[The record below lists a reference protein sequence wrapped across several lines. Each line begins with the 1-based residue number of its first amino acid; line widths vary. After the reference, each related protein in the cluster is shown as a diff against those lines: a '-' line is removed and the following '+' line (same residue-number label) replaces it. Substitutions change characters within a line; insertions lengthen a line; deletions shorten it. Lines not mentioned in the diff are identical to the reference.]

1 MGIPIGLLGFSF
13 SLSLSHVVTRR
24 TKHHMETDLVQRHQ
38 ETEIMKLKQVD
49 NQAKQSTEILYKMI

>member
-1 MGIPIGLLGFSF
+1 
-13 SLSLSHVVTRR
+13 
-24 TKHHMETDLVQRHQ
+24 METDLVQRHQ